1 MESLYIMTLFRM
13 HCTVLYVTTIEIR
26 WHGRGGQGVVTANEL
41 LAGAALKEG
50 KYIKAFPEFGPER
63 MGAPIR
69 AFTRLSDQPIMV
81 HSQVYYPDMVV
92 VLDPT
97 LLKQVKVLEGMKET
111 GHLVANYGDGTG
123 HLREIL
129 ATGSNVHA
137 VNATKI
143 AMEEIGRPTANTAM
157 LGAVVKILDFVSLGS
172 VLEELE
178 GKFSGKFSKEVV
190 AKNISAVQRAYEEV
204 D

>member
-1 MESLYIMTLFRM
+1 L
-13 HCTVLYVTTIEIR
+13 TTIEIR

-50 KYIKAFPEFGPER
+50 KFIKAFPEFGPER

-69 AFTRLSDQPIMV
+69 AFTRLSDKPIVV
-81 HSQVYYPDMVV
+81 HSQVYNPDMVV

-97 LLKQVKVLEGMKET
+97 LLKQINVLDGLKET
-111 GHLVANYGDGTG
+111 GHLVANFPDGKKK
-123 HLREIL
+123 LEEIL
-129 ATGSNVHA
+129 GKSGNIHA

-157 LGAVVKILDFVSLGS
+157 LGAVVKSLNFVSLKS

-178 GKFSGKFSKEVV
+178 GKFSGKFSKDVV
-190 AKNISAVQRAYEEV
+190 AKNLKAVQRAYDEV

>member
-1 MESLYIMTLFRM
+1 MIVRCIPL
-13 HCTVLYVTTIEIR
+13 TTIEIR

-50 KYIKAFPEFGPER
+50 KFIKAFPEFGPER

-69 AFTRLSDQPIMV
+69 AFTRLSDKPIVV
-81 HSQVYYPDMVV
+81 HSQVYNPDMVV

-97 LLKQVKVLEGMKET
+97 LLKQINVLDGLKEG
-111 GHLVANYGDGTG
+111 GQLVANFPDGRKK
-123 HLREIL
+123 LEEIL
-129 ATGSNVHA
+129 GRSGNIHA

-157 LGAVVKILDFVSLGS
+157 LGAVVKSLDFVSLKS

-190 AKNISAVQRAYEEV
+190 AKNLKAVQRAFEEA

>member
-1 MESLYIMTLFRM
+1 L
-13 HCTVLYVTTIEIR
+13 TTIEIR

-50 KYIKAFPEFGPER
+50 KFIKAFPEFGPER

-69 AFTRLSDQPIMV
+69 AFTRLSDKPIMV
-81 HSQVYYPDMVV
+81 HSQVYTPDMVV
-92 VLDPT
+92 VIDAT
-97 LLKQVKVLEGMKET
+97 LLKQVNVLEGLKDE
-111 GHLVANYGDGTG
+111 GQVVANFPDGKDKLGQLIGRT
-123 HLREIL
+123 R
-129 ATGSNVHA
+129 NVHS

-143 AMEEIGRPTANTAM
+143 AMEEIGRPTTNTAM
-157 LGAVVKILDFVSLGS
+157 LGAVVKSLGFVSLES

-178 GKFSGKFSKEVV
+178 IKFSGKFNKDVV
-190 AKNISAVQRAYEEV
+190 AKNLKAVKRAYEEV

>member
-1 MESLYIMTLFRM
+1 M
-13 HCTVLYVTTIEIR
+13 
-26 WHGRGGQGVVTANEL
+26 VTANEL

-69 AFTRLSDQPIMV
+69 AFTRLSDDPVVV

-97 LLKQVKVLEGMKET
+97 LLKQVKVLDGMKDT
-111 GHLVANYGDGTG
+111 GHLVANYAEGRA
-123 HLREIL
+123 HLRELL
-129 ATGSNVHA
+129 ATGADVHA

-157 LGAVVKILDFVSLGS
+157 LGAVVKVLDYVKLSS

-178 GKFSGKFSKEVV
+178 SKFSGKFSKEVV
-190 AKNISAVQRAYEEV
+190 TKNLRAVQRAYEEV
-204 D
+204 E